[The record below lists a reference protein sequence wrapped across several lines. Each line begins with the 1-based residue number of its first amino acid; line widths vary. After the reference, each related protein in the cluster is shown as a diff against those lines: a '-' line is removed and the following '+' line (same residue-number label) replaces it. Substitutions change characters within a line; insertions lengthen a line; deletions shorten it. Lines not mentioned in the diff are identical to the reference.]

1 MEKKSVYI
9 ETSVI
14 SYLTSRPSRNLV
26 VAAWQSETI
35 RWWDRR
41 RDDFE
46 LCISPLV
53 VEEMRGGDPDA
64 ANRRLAAVAGIPL
77 LDIRD
82 EIFELAEALVQ
93 PSAIPRKAFD
103 DALHISLAAFYGI
116 DFLLTWNCRHMD
128 NAEIKPV
135 VRSTCETCG
144 YNCPEIC
151 TPSELMGDRCDA

>member
-14 SYLTSRPSRNLV
+14 SYLTSRPSRNLI
-26 VAAWQSETI
+26 VAAWQSETN
-35 RWWDRR
+35 RWWELRR
-41 RDDFE
+41 VDFA

-53 VEEMRGGDPDA
+53 VEEIGGGDPVA
-64 ANRRLAAVAGIPL
+64 AERRLAAVAGIPL
-77 LDIRD
+77 LGIRD

-103 DALHISLAAFYGI
+103 DALHISLVAFYGI

-135 VRSTCETCG
+135 VRATCETFG
-144 YNCPEIC
+144 YKCPEIC
-151 TPSELMGDRCDA
+151 TPTELMGDQCDA